1 MSPAKKPVTR
11 DDVEQALQG
20 LVDDSQQTVVE
31 AGTKAAGLAGA
42 LAFLAIAVTSVL
54 GRRRG
59 SKAKSV
65 VEVRRL

>member
-42 LAFLAIAVTSVL
+42 LAFLAIAVTYVL